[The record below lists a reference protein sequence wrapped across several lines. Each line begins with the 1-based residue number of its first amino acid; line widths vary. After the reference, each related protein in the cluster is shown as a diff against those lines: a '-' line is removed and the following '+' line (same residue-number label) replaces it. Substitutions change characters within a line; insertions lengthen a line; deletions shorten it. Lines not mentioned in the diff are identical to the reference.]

1 MPKHQKS
8 FNLKYYKLNAKSK
21 TLIMKTQKVVGIL
34 IIILG
39 LYLVG
44 DSVGAYGTSDNH
56 SEIWLGS
63 IFFAAGL
70 WLSLTRQ
77 NII

>member
-1 MPKHQKS
+1 
-8 FNLKYYKLNAKSK
+8 
-21 TLIMKTQKVVGIL
+21 MKTQKVVGIL

-44 DSVGAYGTSDNH
+44 DAVGAYGTSDNH

-63 IFFAAGL
+63 IFFAVGL
-70 WLSLTRQ
+70 WLSLTEQ
-77 NII
+77 KIL

>member
-1 MPKHQKS
+1 
-8 FNLKYYKLNAKSK
+8 
-21 TLIMKTQKVVGIL
+21 MKTQRVVGIL

-44 DSVGAYGTSDNH
+44 DAVGADGTSDSH

-63 IFFAAGL
+63 IFFAVGL
-70 WLSLTRQ
+70 WLSMTKK
-77 NII
+77 NIFG

>member
-1 MPKHQKS
+1 MHCQEIGNTKRYEITVK
-8 FNLKYYKLNAKSK
+8 FA
-21 TLIMKTQKVVGIL
+21 IMKTQRVVGIL

-44 DSVGAYGTSDNH
+44 DAVGAYGTSDNH

-63 IFFAAGL
+63 IFFAVGL
-70 WLSLTRQ
+70 WLSLTKQ
-77 NII
+77 NIFG

>member
-1 MPKHQKS
+1 
-8 FNLKYYKLNAKSK
+8 
-21 TLIMKTQKVVGIL
+21 MKAQRIVGIL

-44 DSVGAYGTSDNH
+44 DAVGAYGTSDNH
-56 SEIWLGS
+56 SEMWLGS
-63 IFFAAGL
+63 IFFVVGI
-70 WLSLTRQ
+70 WLSMTKK

>member
-1 MPKHQKS
+1 
-8 FNLKYYKLNAKSK
+8 
-21 TLIMKTQKVVGIL
+21 MKTQRVVGIL

-44 DSVGAYGTSDNH
+44 DAVGADGTSDNH

-63 IFFAAGL
+63 IFFAVGL
-70 WLSLTRQ
+70 WLSMTKK
-77 NII
+77 NIFG